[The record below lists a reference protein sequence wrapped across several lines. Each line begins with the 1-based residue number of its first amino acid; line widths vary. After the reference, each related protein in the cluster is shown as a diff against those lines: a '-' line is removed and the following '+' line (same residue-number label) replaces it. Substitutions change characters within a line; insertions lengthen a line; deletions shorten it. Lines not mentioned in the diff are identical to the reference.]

1 MTPPTDETPE
11 ADEDIPSGLPED
23 EEEHP
28 PLGMPGGGEDA
39 PPGEDAMPGIAP
51 ADEPDVSG

>member
-1 MTPPTDETPE
+1 MTPPPDETPQ
-11 ADEDIPSGLPED
+11 ADDDIPSGLPEG

-28 PLGMPGGGEDA
+28 PLGMPGGEEEA

-51 ADEPDVSG
+51 PDEPDVSG

>member
-1 MTPPTDETPE
+1 MTPPRAETPE

-28 PLGMPGGGEDA
+28 PLGMPGGGEEA

>member
-1 MTPPTDETPE
+1 MTPPPDETPE
-11 ADEDIPSGLPED
+11 PDEDIPSGLPED

-28 PLGMPGGGEDA
+28 PLGMPGGAEEA

>member
-1 MTPPTDETPE
+1 MTPPPDETPE
-11 ADEDIPSGLPED
+11 ADKDIPSGLPED
-23 EEEHP
+23 EEEHA
-28 PLGMPGGGEDA
+28 PLGMPGGAEEA